1 MVLHVSGKDT
11 PGKWELVEFPSGKTT
26 LVGEDYPRIAD
37 AAIGKI
43 QMIDYQAADGLAMQ
57 GVLSL
62 PPGAPARKL
71 PLVVMPHGG
80 PEARDWPLFNWLA
93 QAFSAR
99 GYAVFQPNFRGS
111 SGYGLAFRNAGFGQW
126 GRRMQSDIS
135 DGVAALAKKGIV
147 DPHRTCIVGASYGGY
162 AALAGVTVQN
172 GLYRCA
178 ASYGGVTD
186 PHDRLFAIAE
196 RGRGYSEHYEEPG
209 MRFRLSYLGVR
220 SLDDPSLDLIS
231 PQKLADSADAP
242 ILLIYGD
249 KDTVVPPQQSIDME
263 AVLKA
268 AGKPV
273 ELLRL
278 DGEDHW
284 LSRSATRLQMLKAM
298 VAFVEKYNPPGEAPT
313 R

>member
-1 MVLHVSGKDT
+1 M
-11 PGKWELVEFPSGKTT
+11 
-26 LVGEDYPRIAD
+26 
-37 AAIGKI
+37 IGAV
-43 QMIDYQAADGLAMQ
+43 QMIDYQAADGLPMQ
-57 GVLSL
+57 GVLTL
-62 PPGAPARKL
+62 PPGAPARNL

-80 PEARDWPLFNWLA
+80 PEARDWALFNWTA
-93 QAFSAR
+93 QAFAVR

-111 SGYGLAFRNAGFGQW
+111 SGYGIAFRNAGFGQW
-126 GRRMQSDIS
+126 GRKMQSDIS
-135 DGVAALAKKGIV
+135 DGVAALAKKGMV
-147 DPHRTCIVGASYGGY
+147 DPHRACIFGGSYGGY

-178 ASYGGVTD
+178 VSYGGVTD

-196 RGRGYSEHYEEPG
+196 RNRQYSEHYEEPG

-220 SLDDPSLDLIS
+220 SLDDPSLDGIS
-231 PQKLADSADAP
+231 PQKLAKNADAP

-249 KDTVVPPQQSIDME
+249 KDTVVPPQQSTDM
-263 AVLKA
+263 AAALKD

-284 LSRSATRLQMLKAM
+284 LSRSKTRLQMLKAT
-298 VAFVEKYNPPGEAPT
+298 VAFVEKYNPAGPPPT
-313 R
+313 H